1 MLLSQLVE
9 NSKLIID
16 IKINNENLEFK
27 SVVVAKISDYVLIES
42 IRIKGK
48 VVNFET
54 DNVLIDML
62 LIRNDKAPI
71 IWKRVLLKN
80 ITYKSKTYYKVI
92 STGNGFEINRR
103 TAFRMY
109 IGING
114 VVQVGV
120 NSPAVDVIV
129 KDVSETGF
137 SFVSKEN
144 IDKSLKST
152 VRLVF
157 ADNNKT
163 FCLSGILIRQEEI
176 NEIKYVYGCMLN
188 IKNQILNQYINQKQ
202 REMLSRQGDF
212 FKQKQQTSM
221 KGIQAKEKRDSEIR
235 EKVKL
240 QKRNP
245 ELVKSKTIGDVMKA
259 ERRNIFNK
267 Y

>member
-9 NSKLIID
+9 NSNLVLD
-16 IKINNENLEFK
+16 IKINNQHLEFK
-27 SVVVAKISDYVLIES
+27 SVVVAKISGYVLIES

-54 DNVLIDML
+54 GNVLIDML
-62 LIRNDKAPI
+62 FIREEIAPI

-80 ITYKSKTYYKVI
+80 ITYNNKTYYKVVP
-92 STGNGFEINRR
+92 TGDGFEINRR
-103 TAFRMY
+103 NAFRMY

-129 KDVSETGF
+129 KDASETGF
-137 SFVSKEN
+137 SFVCKEN
-144 IDKSLKST
+144 IDKPLKST

-163 FCLSGILIRQEEI
+163 YSLSGILIRQEEI
-176 NEIKYVYGCMLN
+176 NEVKYVYGCMLN
-188 IKNQILNQYINQKQ
+188 IKSQLLNQYINQKQ

-212 FKQKQQTSM
+212 LRQKQQTAL
-221 KGIQAKEKRDSEIR
+221 KGNQGK
-235 EKVKL
+235 
-240 QKRNP
+240 P
-245 ELVKSKTIGDVMKA
+245 EVGRSKTIGDVMKK
-259 ERRNIFNK
+259 ERRKIFNNN
-267 Y
+267 